1 MADVLKGLEIKN
13 MTDVSADL
21 YFYGDIVSDWWGA
34 WQNEDQYPD
43 AIKNFLSQ
51 AEGKDLNVYVNS
63 GGGSVFAGMAIY
75 NMIKRHGEKNK
86 VKVYVDGLAGSIASV
101 IAFAGTEPPEIPSN
115 AFLMIHKPWG
125 AISGN
130 ADEMRKMADDLDKI
144 QTGIMNVYEEHLAEG
159 VTDRSGG
166 SVGKRRNMVRWQRSG
181 KVFQYRTDRRGR
193 LCGSSRRLFE
203 PRRKVAG
210 KIQITPETPGADT
223 EGTYTGRTGESG
235 SRRRKKKPDQKIMY
249 RGNDERRIKR
259 I

>member
-1 MADVLKGLEIKN
+1 MADALKGLEIKN

-144 QTGIMNVYEEHLAEG
+144 QTGIMNVYEDHLAEG
-159 VTDRSGG
+159 VTIEQVEALVDAETWLDGKEAAKYFNIAQTDAADYVAA
-166 SVGKRRNMVRWQRSG
+166 VGDYLNYAGKLPEKYKSHQKQPEQTPKGPTPEEQAKAAADAEKRNQI
-181 KVFQYRTDRRGR
+181 KR
-193 LCGSSRRLFE
+193 LC
-203 PRRKVAG
+203 
-210 KIQITPETPGADT
+210 I
-223 EGTYTGRTGESG
+223 EGMTKGE
-235 SRRRKKKPDQKIMY
+235 
-249 RGNDERRIKR
+249 
-259 I
+259 

>member
-51 AEGKDLNVYVNS
+51 AEGKDLNIYVNS

-144 QTGIMNVYEEHLAEG
+144 QAGIMNVYEDHLAEG
-159 VTDRSGG
+159 VTIDQVEALVNAETWLDGKEAAKYFNIAQTDAVDYVAA
-166 SVGKRRNMVRWQRSG
+166 VGDYLSHTGELPEKFKSHQKKPEQTPKGPIPEEQAKAAANAEKRNQI
-181 KVFQYRTDRRGR
+181 KR
-193 LCGSSRRLFE
+193 LC
-203 PRRKVAG
+203 
-210 KIQITPETPGADT
+210 I
-223 EGTYTGRTGESG
+223 EGMTKGE
-235 SRRRKKKPDQKIMY
+235 
-249 RGNDERRIKR
+249 
-259 I
+259 

>member
-51 AEGKDLNVYVNS
+51 AEGKDLNIYVNS

-144 QTGIMNVYEEHLAEG
+144 QAGIMNVYEDHLAEG
-159 VTDRSGG
+159 VTIDQVEALVNAETWLDGKEAAKYFNIAQTDAVDYVAA
-166 SVGKRRNMVRWQRSG
+166 VGDYLDYAGELPEKFKSHQKKPEQTPKGPTPEEQAKAAADAEKRNQI
-181 KVFQYRTDRRGR
+181 KR
-193 LCGSSRRLFE
+193 LC
-203 PRRKVAG
+203 
-210 KIQITPETPGADT
+210 I
-223 EGTYTGRTGESG
+223 EGMTKGE
-235 SRRRKKKPDQKIMY
+235 
-249 RGNDERRIKR
+249 
-259 I
+259 

>member
-144 QTGIMNVYEEHLAEG
+144 QTGIMNVYEDHLAEG
-159 VTDRSGG
+159 VTIDQVEALVNAETWLDGKKAAKYFNIAQTDAVDYVAA
-166 SVGKRRNMVRWQRSG
+166 VGDYLSHTGELPEKFKSHQKKPEQTPKGPTPEEQAKAAATAEKRNQI
-181 KVFQYRTDRRGR
+181 KR
-193 LCGSSRRLFE
+193 LC
-203 PRRKVAG
+203 
-210 KIQITPETPGADT
+210 I
-223 EGTYTGRTGESG
+223 EGMTKGE
-235 SRRRKKKPDQKIMY
+235 
-249 RGNDERRIKR
+249 
-259 I
+259 

>member
-1 MADVLKGLEIKN
+1 MADVLKGFEIKN

-144 QTGIMNVYEEHLAEG
+144 QAGIMNVYEDHLAEG
-159 VTDRSGG
+159 VTIDQVEALVDAETWLDGKEAAKYFNIAQTDAADYVAA
-166 SVGKRRNMVRWQRSG
+166 VGDYLSHAGKLPEKFKSHQKQPEQTPNGPTPEEQAKAAADAEKRNQI
-181 KVFQYRTDRRGR
+181 KR
-193 LCGSSRRLFE
+193 LC
-203 PRRKVAG
+203 
-210 KIQITPETPGADT
+210 I
-223 EGTYTGRTGESG
+223 EGMTKGE
-235 SRRRKKKPDQKIMY
+235 
-249 RGNDERRIKR
+249 
-259 I
+259 

>member
-144 QTGIMNVYEEHLAEG
+144 QTGIMNVYEDHLAEG
-159 VTDRSGG
+159 VTIDQ
-166 SVGKRRNMVRWQRSG
+166 VEALVDAETWLDGKEAAKYFNIAQTDAADYVAMRTKCEKWRTIWI
-181 KVFQYRTDRRGR
+181 KYR
-193 LCGSSRRLFE
+193 
-203 PRRKVAG
+203 
-210 KIQITPETPGADT
+210 PE
-223 EGTYTGRTGESG
+223 S
-235 SRRRKKKPDQKIMY
+235 
-249 RGNDERRIKR
+249 
-259 I
+259 